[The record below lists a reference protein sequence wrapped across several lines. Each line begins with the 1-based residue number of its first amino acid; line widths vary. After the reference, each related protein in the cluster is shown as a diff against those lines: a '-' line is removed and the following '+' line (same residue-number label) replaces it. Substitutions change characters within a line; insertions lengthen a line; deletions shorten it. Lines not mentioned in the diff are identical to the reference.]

1 MKISARV
8 VTEVTRDRESGR
20 YLVNVGGREYEIVSK
35 GRQAIRDY
43 LFIRK
48 GQSVEIEGK
57 IEGFSICP
65 EKCRISLRENRP
77 QDATEDGEDENTEG
91 TARGGAELPEG
102 RSGEL

>member
-20 YLVNVGGREYEIVSK
+20 YLVNVGGRDYEIVSK

-48 GQSVEIEGK
+48 GQKLEIEGRADGPY
-57 IEGFSICP
+57 IRP
-65 EKCRISLRENRP
+65 EKCRICLKDACQLKTDRKGKTNTYDRP
-77 QDATEDGEDENTEG
+77 DIGTKEGE
-91 TARGGAELPEG
+91 R
-102 RSGEL
+102 

>member
-48 GQSVEIEGK
+48 GQKLEIEGRADGSY
-57 IEGFSICP
+57 IRP
-65 EKCRISLRENRP
+65 EKCRICLK
-77 QDATEDGEDENTEG
+77 DACQPKNG
-91 TARGGAELPEG
+91 
-102 RSGEL
+102 